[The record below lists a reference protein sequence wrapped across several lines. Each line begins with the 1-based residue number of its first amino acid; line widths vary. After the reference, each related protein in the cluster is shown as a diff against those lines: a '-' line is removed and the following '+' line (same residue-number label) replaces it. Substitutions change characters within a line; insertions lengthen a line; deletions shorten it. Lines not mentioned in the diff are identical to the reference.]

1 VQAVRVIA
9 GQQRGRRLRVPR
21 GRRVRP
27 TLARAK
33 ASLFDILASRGLVE
47 GARILDLFAGSGAL
61 GIEALSRGAES
72 VVFVEQDRG
81 AARVLRGNVAASGFG
96 ARASVMVQSC
106 AQALPRLE
114 RRGDVFDGVFVD
126 PPYKTSWADRMMREL
141 GAGDLLRQ
149 GGWVIVHH
157 RHGDAPAAAYETLIQ
172 SLSRRIGDA
181 VMVLYERE
189 DDSWRGDCLHVLN
202 GEILEEPQ

>member
-1 VQAVRVIA
+1 VRVIA
-9 GQQRGRRLRVPR
+9 GQQRGHRLRVPR

-72 VVFVEQDRG
+72 VVFVEQDRFT
-81 AARVLRGNVAASGFG
+81 ARVLRGNVAASRYE

-106 AQALPRLE
+106 AQVLRQLR
-114 RRGDVFDGVFVD
+114 RRGEVFDGVFVD
-126 PPYKTSWADRMMREL
+126 PPYGTSWADRMLREL
-141 GAGDLLRQ
+141 AAGTLLRR

-157 RHGDAPAAAYETLIQ
+157 RHGEAPELAYEALVASQ
-172 SLSRRIGDA
+172 RRRTGGA
-181 VMVLYERE
+181 VIVLYDRE
-189 DDSWRGDCLHVLN
+189 DDNQGVDCLDGLG
-202 GEILEEPQ
+202 GEMPERPR